1 MNLIIENIDI
11 INEDKI
17 EKNKNILIEDGII
30 KSIGEGASKKGIRI
44 IDGGGLC
51 AFPGFCDMH
60 SHLRD
65 PGFTAKED
73 IVSGTLSAAS
83 GGFTAVC
90 CMPNTKPVCDSR
102 EITEYIINKADNEG
116 YAVVY
121 PVASIT
127 CAMKGQELTDF
138 ESLMEAGAIGF
149 SDDGLPVMDG
159 PLIRSA
165 MSKAKGCG
173 ALLMLHEE
181 NLELKEDG
189 VVHKGKSAMR
199 AGLPGIPREVED
211 TMTARDVAYAAATG
225 AKVHIC
231 HVSTKGSVDAVRRA
245 KSVGAD
251 VTCETAP
258 HYFSFTDEEILTGN
272 PNAKMN
278 PPLREEE
285 DRQAIIEG
293 ICDGTIDVIATD
305 HAPHTSAEKA
315 AGILKAPFGIIGF
328 ETAFA
333 LAVTNLVNTGKIS
346 LNDLARLLSAEP
358 RRRLGIEG
366 GAIKTGEVAD
376 LTICDIQAPYVY
388 RREDIISKAKNSPVI
403 GRELYGK
410 VLLTICEGSIT
421 YDRSVD

>member
-1 MNLIIENIDI
+1 MNLIIENVVIV
-11 INEDKI
+11 NEDKI
-17 EKNKNILIEDGII
+17 EKNKNILIENGII

-44 IDGGGLC
+44 VDGSGRFV
-51 AFPGFCDMH
+51 FPGFCDMH

-65 PGFTAKED
+65 PGFTTKED
-73 IVSGTLSAAS
+73 IVSGTLSAAA
-83 GGFTAVC
+83 GGFTSVC
-90 CMPNTKPVCDSR
+90 CMPNTKPVCDNAQ
-102 EITEYIINKADNEG
+102 IIEYIINKSDDEG

-121 PVASIT
+121 PVAAIT
-127 CAMKGQELTDF
+127 CGMKGQELTDF
-138 ESLMEAGAIGF
+138 AELMEAGAVAF
-149 SDDGLPVMDG
+149 SDDGLPVMEG
-159 PLIRSA
+159 TLIRSA
-165 MSKAKGCG
+165 MTRAKGCG

-181 NLELKEDG
+181 NLELKENG
-189 VVHKGKSAMR
+189 VVNKGKSAAR

-231 HVSTKGSVDAVRRA
+231 HVSTRGSVDAVRRA

-258 HYFSFTDEEILTGN
+258 HYFSLTDEEILTGN

-278 PPLREEE
+278 PPLREE
-285 DRQAIIEG
+285 DDKAAVIEG

-333 LAVTNLVNTGKIS
+333 LTVTNLVNTGKIS
-346 LNDLARLLSAEP
+346 LSDLTRLMSSEP
-358 RRRLGIEG
+358 RRRLNIEG
-366 GAIKTGEVAD
+366 GSIKAGEIAD
-376 LTICDIQAPYVY
+376 LVLCDISTPYTY
-388 RREDIISKAKNSPVI
+388 SREDIVSKAKNSPII
-403 GRELYGK
+403 GRELYGR
-410 VLLTICEGSIT
+410 VLLTICDGSIT
-421 YDRSVD
+421 YDRFTD

>member
-1 MNLIIENIDI
+1 MNLIIENVNIV
-11 INEDKI
+11 NENKI
-17 EKNKNILIEDGII
+17 EKNKNILIEDGVI
-30 KSIGEGASKKGIRI
+30 KSINEGASKKGIRI
-44 IDGGGLC
+44 IDGAGLF

-65 PGFTAKED
+65 PGYTAKED
-73 IVSGTLSAAS
+73 IISGTISAAA
-83 GGFTAVC
+83 GGFTSVC
-90 CMPNTKPVCDSR
+90 CMPNTKPVCDNS
-102 EITEYIINKADNEG
+102 EIIEYIINKSDDEG

-127 CAMKGQELTDF
+127 CGMRGQELNDF
-138 ESLMEAGAIGF
+138 NALLKAGAIAF

-159 PLIRSA
+159 TLIRSA
-165 MSKAKGCG
+165 MTKAKGCG

-189 VVHKGKSAMR
+189 VVNKGKNAAR

-231 HVSTKGSVDAVRRA
+231 HVSTKGSVDAIRRA
-245 KSVGAD
+245 KSVGAN

-258 HYFSFTDEEILTGN
+258 HYFSLTDEEILTGN

-285 DRQAIIEG
+285 DRLAVIEG

-333 LAVTNLVNTGKIS
+333 LTVTNLVNTGKIS
-346 LNDLARLLSAEP
+346 LTDLTRLMSSEP
-358 RRRLGIEG
+358 RRRLNIEG
-366 GAIKTGEVAD
+366 GEIKAGEVAD
-376 LTICDIQAPYVY
+376 LVLCDINQPYSY
-388 RREDIISKAKNSPVI
+388 RREDIVSKAKNSPFI
-403 GRELYGK
+403 GKELYGK
-410 VLLTICEGSIT
+410 VLLTICEGSLT